1 MALRVGGP
9 CAGAVVAF
17 VLLVPTPTGAA
28 EEADPA
34 SCVSYRAEA
43 RFSIGYDHLVH
54 VTNACERVVQCHV
67 STNVNPTGV
76 EVRVAPQRT
85 ETVLTFRGSPASTF
99 TAEVDCA
106 WAS

>member
-1 MALRVGGP
+1 MRSLFAWG
-9 CAGAVVAF
+9 VVASG
-17 VLLVPTPTGAA
+17 LLATGPTDAA
-28 EEADPA
+28 EEPDPA
-34 SCVSYRAEA
+34 TCVSYRAEA

-54 VTNACERVVQCHV
+54 VTNACEREVQCHV

-76 EVRVAPQRT
+76 DVRVAPQRT
-85 ETVLTFRGSPASTF
+85 ETVLTFRGSPARSF